1 MRNIDVPGA
10 KEIFA
15 KQDELLV
22 TFWMNK
28 GWAKAISILHNEI
41 KKDFVE
47 EKMKKLRQTQ
57 GKTYTDEERAEFARQ
72 RMFAEFDRWGCE

>member
-28 GWAKAISILHNEI
+28 GWVKAINILHDEI

-57 GKTYTDEERAEFARQ
+57 GKTYTDEERAAFAHQ
-72 RMFAEFDRWGCE
+72 RMLDDFDKWGCE

>member
-15 KQDELLV
+15 KQDELMS

-28 GWAKAISILHNEI
+28 GYVKAAVAITAAIR
-41 KKDFVE
+41 DDYFF
-47 EKMKKLRQTQ
+47 EKMRKFRSHNLYEKGAREYYNKYGTV
-57 GKTYTDEERAEFARQ
+57 GEF
-72 RMFAEFDRWGCE
+72 

>member
-1 MRNIDVPGA
+1 MRNIDIPGA

-22 TFWMNK
+22 TFWMNN
-28 GWAKAISILHNEI
+28 GWAKAINILHDEI

-57 GKTYTDEERAEFARQ
+57 GKTYTDEERAEFAHQ
-72 RMFAEFDRWGCE
+72 RMLDDFAIWGCE